1 MKQSITSLDG
11 QKVLVLKD
19 WLLNPLTT
27 AQKTALGATLGTV
40 NKGLPV
46 FDTDLL
52 VVQYW
57 NGTAFV
63 SGTSPLVGAMTYK
76 GTTASLT
83 VAPATTVDGDT
94 YYYSGVAGTL
104 TWAGIT
110 FNPSGDVQPGDIL
123 IQRDATNWDV
133 VQGNTVQATETVQG
147 TAKIATQVITNA
159 AVNDTDIVTAV
170 KLEARLVDRK
180 TPKAFLTSG
189 ITLVAGTPFAITFPS
204 VASNKDAFMVSVKDS
219 AGNEVICDVDAN
231 TTATFNITSDIA
243 QTGITVFTTYI

>member
-27 AQKTALGATLGTV
+27 AQVTALGATLGVV
-40 NKGLPV
+40 NKGLAV

-52 VVQYW
+52 VVKFW

-63 SGTSPLVGAMTYK
+63 SGVSPLVGAMTYK

-94 YYYSGVAGTL
+94 YYYSGAAGTL

-133 VQGNTVQATETVQG
+133 VQGNTVQATEVVQG
-147 TAKIATQVITNA
+147 TAKVATQVITNA
-159 AVNDTDIVTAV
+159 AVNDTDIVTPV
-170 KLEARLVDRK
+170 KLEARLVNR
-180 TPKAFLTSG
+180 G

-204 VASNKDAFMVSVKDS
+204 VSSNKDAFIVSVKDS

-231 TTATFNITSDIA
+231 TTAGFNITSDIA
-243 QTGITVFTTYI
+243 IAGVTVFTTYL